1 MLAPTTHQLL
11 SSELEVV
18 QVVEAGSAD
27 HHRHLQLGLGPRL
40 QPHHAVWKTGILPE
54 ELIIFRGTIDLSISI
69 FADRCCR

>member
-40 QPHHAVWKTGILPE
+40 QPQHAVWKPGIFNY
-54 ELIIFRGTIDLSISI
+54 FRGTIAFLI
-69 FADRCCR
+69 FIFSDRCCR

>member
-18 QVVEAGSAD
+18 QVVEAGSVD

-40 QPHHAVWKTGILPE
+40 QPHHAVCKPGILPKRMNY
-54 ELIIFRGTIDLSISI
+54 FRGTIFIDSSISNFYI
-69 FADRCCR
+69 C